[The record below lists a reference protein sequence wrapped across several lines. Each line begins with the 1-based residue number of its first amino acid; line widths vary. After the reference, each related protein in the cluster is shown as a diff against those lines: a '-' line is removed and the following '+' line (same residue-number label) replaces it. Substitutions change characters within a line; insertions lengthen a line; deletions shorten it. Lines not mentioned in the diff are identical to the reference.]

1 MNKKAFTL
9 VELLGTIILLS
20 IIALIALPS
29 VLSLLTSSQKE
40 INESYKSAVI
50 NAARNYVNDNMDLY
64 PKALE
69 GAEKKDSRAR
79 ALRKGAPHARTQR
92 RREIFCR
99 DGRPCHALPFRGASA
114 RCDRGAG
121 GRHTRHPFG
130 QHNQRDRAHRKLSFS
145 FPEKQACLGGCGRG
159 GAGKQRCGSLRR
171 SAGGRSFRYPCR
183 GARAGRILFLSCGK
197 EGRKVVRR
205 RA

>member
-69 GAEKKDSRAR
+69 GAEKKDNGNITVKNLLDNGYITDSSIN
-79 ALRKGAPHARTQR
+79 
-92 RREIFCR
+92 EINTCEMMNDYIKITSDF
-99 DGRPCHALPFRGASA
+99 
-114 RCDRGAG
+114 
-121 GRHTRHPFG
+121 
-130 QHNQRDRAHRKLSFS
+130 KKYSFEYVEVS
-145 FPEKQACLGGCGRG
+145 D
-159 GAGKQRCGSLRR
+159 
-171 SAGGRSFRYPCR
+171 
-183 GARAGRILFLSCGK
+183 
-197 EGRKVVRR
+197 EGVCES
-205 RA
+205 